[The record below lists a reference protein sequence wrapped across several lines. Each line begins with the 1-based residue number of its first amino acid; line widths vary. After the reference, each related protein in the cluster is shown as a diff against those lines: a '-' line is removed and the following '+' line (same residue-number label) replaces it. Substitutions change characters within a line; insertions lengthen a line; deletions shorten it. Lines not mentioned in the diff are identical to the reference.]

1 MDSTLGYV
9 YCVRCDDHSE
19 NMYKVGSGKCIDSR
33 LKSLNTAGVPSE
45 FKLQF
50 AKKIADYKNVEK
62 TLHKL
67 LSTYRVKSKKEF
79 FVVDLAEIK
88 KAFDSVGGNWYGE
101 TYYAANRMTMDEY
114 ESVGQLH
121 TEKAKQAVLDYYK
134 SLQLL

>member
-1 MDSTLGYV
+1 MLII
-9 YCVRCDDHSE
+9 H
-19 NMYKVGSGKCIDSR
+19 K
-33 LKSLNTAGVPSE
+33 
-45 FKLQF
+45 KL
-50 AKKIADYKNVEK
+50 ADYKNVEK

-79 FVVDLAEIK
+79 FVVELAEIK

-121 TEKAKQAVLDYYK
+121 TEKAKQEVLDYYK
-134 SLQLL
+134 SIHLL

>member
-9 YCVRCDDHSE
+9 YCVRCDDHSV

-50 AKKIADYKNVEK
+50 AKKLADYKNVEK

-79 FVVDLAEIK
+79 FVVELAEIK

-121 TEKAKQAVLDYYK
+121 TETAKQAVLDYYK

>member
-50 AKKIADYKNVEK
+50 AKKLADYKNVEK

-79 FVVDLAEIK
+79 FVVELAEIK
-88 KAFDSVGGNWYGE
+88 KAFDSIGGNWYGE
-101 TYYAANRMTMDEY
+101 TYYAANRMTMNEY
-114 ESVGQLH
+114 ESVGQIH

-134 SLQLL
+134 SINLL